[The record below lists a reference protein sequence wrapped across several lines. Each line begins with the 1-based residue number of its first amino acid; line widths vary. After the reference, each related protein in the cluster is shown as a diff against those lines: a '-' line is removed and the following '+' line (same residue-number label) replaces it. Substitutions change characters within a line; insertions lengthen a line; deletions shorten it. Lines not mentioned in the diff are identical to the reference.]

1 MIVLHILPRI
11 ALSIGLFVCDENN
24 RPLTISFRRCNTGC
38 HKENTK
44 AVRHTIVV
52 EVTMVEVTRVT
63 MVEVTVAKGLR
74 SLPLR
79 PPTGLLAQEEP
90 KTSTIVYLHRSLAG
104 WPVLQCVGGGGWPRA
119 SEASTASTPE
129 S

>member
-1 MIVLHILPRI
+1 MNVLHILPRI
-11 ALSIGLFVCDENN
+11 ALSVGSFVCDENN

-63 MVEVTVAKGLR
+63 MVEVTVVEGGA
-74 SLPLR
+74 S
-79 PPTGLLAQEEP
+79 
-90 KTSTIVYLHRSLAG
+90 SIVYLHRSLAG

-119 SEASTASTPE
+119 SEASIASTPE